1 MYELPYSE
9 ACERNKQ
16 PILDVL
22 LDVLPKQGT
31 VLELGS
37 CTGQHVVHFAPA
49 FPGLTWQPSD
59 RSEYLPGLAARIRQQ
74 DAGTISSP
82 IELDVRGDWPEK
94 IFDAVF
100 SANTAHIMG
109 WPEVEAMFHGVGRK
123 LVPGGVFCL
132 YGPFGEKDGS
142 MVRSNVAFDQS
153 LRARDPAMGIRN
165 LDSLEKLADRS
176 HLRLVDRKRMP
187 ANNQMLI
194 FRAHEVNPDD

>member
-16 PILDVL
+16 PILDAL
-22 LDVLPKQGT
+22 LEFLPKQGT

-74 DAGTISSP
+74 GAGTISRP
-82 IELDVRGDWPEK
+82 IELDVTGVWPEK
-94 IFDAVF
+94 LYDAVF

-109 WPEVEAMFHGVGRK
+109 WPEVEAMFHGVGKK
-123 LVPGGVFCL
+123 LLPGGVFCL
-132 YGPFGEKDGS
+132 YGPFSEKDGS
-142 MVRSNVAFDQS
+142 MIRSNVAFDQS
-153 LRARDPAMGIRN
+153 LRTRDPAMGIRD
-165 LDSLEKLADRS
+165 LDSLEKLANRS
-176 HLRLVDRKRMP
+176 HLRLVDRKLMP
-187 ANNQMLI
+187 ANNKILI
-194 FRAHEVNPDD
+194 FRALEANPDA